1 MENLTTVQKQG
12 NKSSLKSD
20 SLYEA
25 IREKICLLQY
35 QPGMALREE
44 ALAAEF
50 NVSRTPIR
58 RVLQRLEHEGL
69 VTHNQGAGVIVTT
82 IDLKQLKDVYE
93 LRLKLAEFIGD
104 MMMVRIPPE
113 IIENLELIQEQCI
126 AIKERYDVT
135 EIGRL
140 YHHFNEVMLNTISNR
155 PLQRISDQLFHQ
167 TARVWLDILPELDWE
182 QEVEIM
188 HKEISDVLQHL
199 KSGEMKQA
207 AIVRRNHMSMLL
219 QRINRYLSSAD
230 DRLI

>member
-1 MENLTTVQKQG
+1 MENLTSTQKQG
-12 NKSSLKSD
+12 SNFGLKSD
-20 SLYEA
+20 SLYDA
-25 IREKICLLQY
+25 IREKICLLEY

-104 MMMVRIPPE
+104 MMMSRIPE
-113 IIENLELIQEQCI
+113 EVLDDLEAIQQDCI
-126 AIKERYDVT
+126 AMRNHYNVT

-140 YHHFNEVMLNTISNR
+140 YHHFHEVMLSTISNR
-155 PLQRISDQLFHQ
+155 PLQSISDQLFHQ
-167 TARVWLDILPELDWE
+167 TARVWLDILPELDWQ
-182 QEVEIM
+182 QEVDIM
-188 HKEISDVLQHL
+188 HKEISDVLQYL
-199 KSGEMKQA
+199 KAGDVKMA
-207 AIVRRNHMSMLL
+207 AMVRRNHMSMLL
-219 QRINRYLSSAD
+219 QRLNRYLSSAD
-230 DRLI
+230 K

>member
-1 MENLTTVQKQG
+1 MDNLKVAQEQG
-12 NKSSLKSD
+12 NNSGLKSD
-20 SLYEA
+20 NLYEA

-104 MMMVRIPPE
+104 LMMTRIPVDVLD
-113 IIENLELIQEQCI
+113 NLKAIQVECI
-126 AIKERYDVT
+126 AMKNHYDVT
-135 EIGRL
+135 EIGKL
-140 YHHFNEVMLNTISNR
+140 YHRFHEVMLSTISNR

-167 TARVWLDILPELDWE
+167 TARVWLDILPELDWQ

-188 HKEISDVLQHL
+188 HEEISDVLQHL
-199 KSGEMKQA
+199 QAGEMKKA

-219 QRINRYLSSAD
+219 QRINQYLGSAD
-230 DRLI
+230 N